1 MTDLSA
7 LMPVAAE
14 AIDIARDIVLQ
25 RKPEIVT
32 AKGDRDMVSD
42 IDIAI
47 ERAIREYL
55 AKHTPHVGF
64 LGEEEG
70 PAPGDH
76 QMTWALD
83 PIDGTANFVQDI
95 PLFAISLA
103 LIREEKPVLGI
114 IDVPAM
120 HGRYSA
126 CLGNGARYGRESL
139 HLRSATRLSAA
150 IVTIGDYAVGD
161 NADARN
167 KLRLAVT
174 HQLAGQA
181 LRVRMLGSAAIDLAW
196 LAHGRTDAAII
207 FGNKPWDTAAGVIL
221 VREAGGHV
229 IDHDG
234 AQHTF
239 QSATTIAV
247 PPRLQ
252 SQVLDLVQKA

>member
-1 MTDLSA
+1 MTDLSD
-7 LMPVAAE
+7 LMPVAAR
-14 AIDIARDIVLQ
+14 AMDIARDIVLQ

-42 IDIAI
+42 TDIAI
-47 ERAIREYL
+47 ERAVRDYL
-55 AKHTPHVGF
+55 AKQTPHVGF

-70 PAPGDH
+70 LSPGDH
-76 QMTWALD
+76 QIMWALD
-83 PIDGTANFVQDI
+83 PIDGTANFVQGI
-95 PLFAISLA
+95 PLFSISLA

-120 HGRYSA
+120 RGRYSA
-126 CLGNGARYGRESL
+126 YLGNGARYGSESL
-139 HLRSATRLSAA
+139 RVRSAARLSQA

-161 NADARN
+161 NAAARN

-196 LAHGRTDAAII
+196 LAHGRTNAAII

-229 IDHDG
+229 VDHNG
-234 AQHTF
+234 TQHTF
-239 QSATTIAV
+239 HSATTIAV
-247 PPRLQ
+247 PPPLQ
-252 SQVLDLVQKA
+252 SQVLHLVQEA